1 MRGSVGAG
9 GGGSR
14 RLPGAPHAIAGSH
27 PRRDVPPRRD
37 RPRPTWRSI
46 PVQVR
51 RAYYHCADCG
61 HGVVPRDDELG
72 VAGSSLSPGLATMV
86 DRAGAAAPFAKASSL
101 LGDLAGIAL
110 TTKRCRRSGNSQ
122 FPGRSVVHVFPRWL
136 ALVVRLFYLICGGVA
151 SGGGLM
157 TYGAGG
163 RGVRRWA

>member
-51 RAYYHCADCG
+51 RAYYHLLEG
-61 HGVVPRDDELG
+61 TN
-72 VAGSSLSPGLATMV
+72 SLIQA
-86 DRAGAAAPFAKASSL
+86 AKARARGYRSKRKM
-101 LGDLAGIAL
+101 IAI
-110 TTKRCRRSGNSQ
+110 T
-122 FPGRSVVHVFPRWL
+122 
-136 ALVVRLFYLICGGVA
+136 YLI
-151 SGGGLM
+151 
-157 TYGAGG
+157 AGKLPTPSPF
-163 RGVRRWA
+163 VTHTI